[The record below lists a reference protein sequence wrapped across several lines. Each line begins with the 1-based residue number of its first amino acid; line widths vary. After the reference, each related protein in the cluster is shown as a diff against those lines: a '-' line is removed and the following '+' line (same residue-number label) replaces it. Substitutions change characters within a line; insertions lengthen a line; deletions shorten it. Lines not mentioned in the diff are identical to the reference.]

1 MKRILGAA
9 ILAGT
14 MGVGSGAVAG
24 GETILTPTTI
34 SNDAATSSGSS
45 VVLPLILLAIIAAS
59 VASS

>member
-9 ILAGT
+9 VLAGM
-14 MGVGSGAVAG
+14 MGVGSGAIAG

-34 SNDAATSSGSS
+34 GNDAATSSGGSAM
-45 VVLPLILLAIIAAS
+45 LPLILLAIIAAS